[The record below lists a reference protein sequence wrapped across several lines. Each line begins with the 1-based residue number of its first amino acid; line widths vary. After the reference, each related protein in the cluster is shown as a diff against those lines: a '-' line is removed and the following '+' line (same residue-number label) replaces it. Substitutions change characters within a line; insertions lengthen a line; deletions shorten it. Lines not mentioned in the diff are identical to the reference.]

1 MQLFRQMRVTAFC
14 HLHRAAVFCT
24 NTALCVA
31 CFAPAQHEWVNE
43 NMSKGQEGGRTYI
56 PPVPTRAA
64 VGHAIG
70 AQQKYLRHEEA
81 GEE

>member
-1 MQLFRQMRVTAFC
+1 
-14 HLHRAAVFCT
+14 
-24 NTALCVA
+24 
-31 CFAPAQHEWVNE
+31 
-43 NMSKGQEGGRTYI
+43 MSKGQEGGRTYI